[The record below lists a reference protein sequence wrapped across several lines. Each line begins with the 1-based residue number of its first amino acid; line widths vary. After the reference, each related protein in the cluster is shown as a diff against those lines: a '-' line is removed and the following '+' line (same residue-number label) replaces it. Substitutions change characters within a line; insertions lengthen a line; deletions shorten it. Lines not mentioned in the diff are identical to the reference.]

1 MKLSREG
8 AARLGCHEAR
18 GFPVNDFEFKPE
30 DFNGSVTLT
39 VEEAKRV
46 ESILDDIVTL
56 YNNEHVR
63 ILGSGFETIYMF
75 KDKVKRMEK
84 P

>member
-39 VEEAKRV
+39 VEEAKLVLALYDQINLNLSVYSKGFRDELRKRIEQV
-46 ESILDDIVTL
+46 EMSKQSTCV
-56 YNNEHVR
+56 
-63 ILGSGFETIYMF
+63 S
-75 KDKVKRMEK
+75 
-84 P
+84 